1 VKHFAHSTPQTQRRK
16 RGRHF
21 FLSTTL
27 SASSRTCNGFYIDC
41 LRRNGCGKQCPQSCK
56 GRKGHM
62 SPVELSCTCPISVL
76 ERFLESR
83 IESCKSRCPA
93 SNVPAF
99 TFYRIFCC
107 LNAALRLPIRAFS
120 QYSCKFGGILSLQ
133 TVTIFFHHAFTHFPA
148 QTPLQLRN
156 SFNTLSVVS
165 VSPSRGKIFST
176 LWRCESPS
184 RSVIAS
190 TTNTTL

>member
-1 VKHFAHSTPQTQRRK
+1 MNHDGVVLSRQRTENSIRCPKRSPRLSRLCGNHDKGREARNVKHFAHSTPQTQRRK

-27 SASSRTCNGFYIDC
+27 SASARTCTGFYIDC

-83 IESCKSRCPA
+83 IESCKSGCPA

-99 TFYRIFCC
+99 TC
-107 LNAALRLPIRAFS
+107 LQSLLLPERRPQTSHEGVFTVLMQIR
-120 QYSCKFGGILSLQ
+120 
-133 TVTIFFHHAFTHFPA
+133 
-148 QTPLQLRN
+148 RN
-156 SFNTLSVVS
+156 TQSADCDD
-165 VSPSRGKIFST
+165 PSSIMR
-176 LWRCESPS
+176 
-184 RSVIAS
+184 
-190 TTNTTL
+190 